1 LNLPKGKLL
10 GVEKSFL
17 TLSGV
22 RELGRNGNPP
32 CFAAAWVMLGFKLCG
47 ACHALLVTD
56 SDRITRQIV
65 PSPSAM
71 ILYLLCREFFQVYH
85 PVIRNERV
93 AGSNPASGSI
103 NL

>member
-1 LNLPKGKLL
+1 
-10 GVEKSFL
+10 
-17 TLSGV
+17 
-22 RELGRNGNPP
+22 
-32 CFAAAWVMLGFKLCG
+32 
-47 ACHALLVTD
+47 
-56 SDRITRQIV
+56 
-65 PSPSAM
+65 M